1 VTKLTSGSTRREL
14 LGQVRELLSHD
25 PAISDYSDD
34 ALANYVIE
42 FAPAEVPVGLR
53 VHLRD
58 IDVLTALKALRD
70 QELLRDEEA
79 GASA

>member
-1 VTKLTSGSTRREL
+1 MTKLTSGSTRREL
-14 LGQVRELLSHD
+14 LGQVRELLKHD

-42 FAPAEVPVGLR
+42 FAPAEVPVDLR
-53 VHLRD
+53 VRLRD
-58 IDVLTALKALRD
+58 LDVLTALKALRD
-70 QELLRDEEA
+70 EELLRDEEA